1 MKRYGFFLSL
11 LTGFIII
18 LISVYGFFLL
28 RQRPGFSY
36 DMKEK
41 LGRRDITRR
50 VQIDDLDFE
59 RLQDLEFILSQKTIG
74 DEVTLSFESG
84 GKREKQNVRLV
95 AYYAETPYLPF
106 IYLFS
111 GLFCFIIGIAVF
123 LLRSEDAMARIFY
136 WASFAFSAPIII
148 SGGFYCLRKGG
159 LSYLPGILNY
169 FLYPLAPAFLLGFSL
184 LFSKRR
190 MKISKFI
197 IYFPALCFAAVLA
210 TLFLYSGL
218 NSSLET
224 YRVYQSFYSV
234 FRAYLVLFVLVAVFH
249 LVICYRKAPLEEEK
263 ARIKWIFYGLFVG
276 LIPFILLY
284 QLPQVVGLKPLM
296 TEESSQMFFIVIP
309 LSFAFAI
316 VRFKLMNIE
325 LVINRSIVYFIL
337 TVVTV
342 GIYLFSV
349 ALIQNLFSRFF
360 VSSQTA
366 VSVIAAFA
374 AAAAFHPARKKIQEF
389 VDKAFF
395 RVSYDYRKSI
405 LSFNERASKILRSEN
420 LVDFFLMKIKQ
431 TLPVEEMTVF
441 VYSSESG
448 EEKLLIA
455 RNGKRDL
462 SSLGP
467 LSLYSD
473 KILARKKAVRTEE
486 NIDFSQERLLEEKNL
501 ELFIPFSFQS
511 ADLSG
516 FLACGRKKSGEKF
529 SRDDLDL
536 LLTVAR
542 ELAINLERIRLQEK
556 VFEERS
562 EKERLDELSRLKTE
576 FISSVSHELRTPMSS
591 IQGLAEMLQ
600 AGKIKDK
607 AKQEELLSL
616 VAGESSRLSRF
627 LHNILDFGKIEQK
640 VKSYNFEKI
649 EIQPLI
655 KETLKLFQQKIDSE
669 KYVLHIDMPKEP
681 LFLNIDQDAVK
692 QALTNLIDNAIK
704 YSSAKREIGI
714 KVVDKEKDVEIQV
727 RDKGIG
733 IPEEAKEK
741 IFEGFYRHADA
752 VRHSPKGVGL
762 GLKIVKHIIEA
773 HQGEIRVES
782 QANEGSTFTLVFPK
796 P

>member
-28 RQRPGFSY
+28 RQRP
-36 DMKEK
+36 DLPQDIKDK
-41 LGRRDITRR
+41 LDQRDIYHR
-50 VQIDDLDFE
+50 VQLNGLDFE
-59 RLQDLEFILSQKTIG
+59 RQQDLEFILSRKTIG
-74 DEVTLSFESG
+74 DEVTVSFESA
-84 GKREKQNVRLV
+84 GKLEKEDVKLV
-95 AYYAETPYLPF
+95 AYYVDTPYLPF

-111 GLFCFIIGIAVF
+111 GLFCLLIGIAVF
-123 LLRSEDAMARIFY
+123 LLRFEDAMARIFY
-136 WASFAFSAPIII
+136 WASLAFSAPIII

-169 FLYPLAPAFLLGFSL
+169 FLYPLAPAFLLRFSL

-190 MKISKFI
+190 MKISKFV
-197 IYFPALCFAAVLA
+197 IYFPALCFAAVLE

-263 ARIKWIFYGLFVG
+263 ARIKWIFYGLFIG

-284 QLPQVVGLKPLM
+284 QLPQVIGVKPLM
-296 TEESSQMFFIVIP
+296 TEELSQIFFIVIP

-316 VRFKLMNIE
+316 VRFKLMHIE

-337 TVVTV
+337 TMVTV

-349 ALIQNLFSRFF
+349 ALIQNLFSKFF
-360 VSSQTA
+360 VAQQTV

-405 LSFNERASKILRSEN
+405 LSFNEKASRMASSEY
-420 LVDFFLMKIKQ
+420 LVDFFLAKIKQ

-455 RNGKRDL
+455 RNGHRDL

-501 ELFIPFSFQS
+501 ELFIPLSFQS
-511 ADLSG
+511 DDLSG
-516 FLACGRKKSGEKF
+516 FLACRRKKSGEKF
-529 SRDDLDL
+529 SRDDLEL
-536 LLTVAR
+536 LLTMTH
-542 ELAINLERIRLQEK
+542 ELAINLERIRLQWK

-562 EKERLDELSRLKTE
+562 ERERLDELNRLKTE

-607 AKQEELLSL
+607 AKQEELLGL

-627 LHNILDFGKIEQK
+627 LHNILDFGRIEQK
-640 VKSYNFEKI
+640 VKSYNFERI
-649 EIQPLI
+649 EIQSLI
-655 KETLKLFQQKIDSE
+655 KETLKLFQQKIESE
-669 KYVLHIDMPKEP
+669 KYVLNIDLPEAP
-681 LFLNIDQDAVK
+681 LFLEIDQDAVK

-704 YSSAKREIGI
+704 YSSAKKEIAI
-714 KVVDKEKDVEIQV
+714 RIVDKGKEVEIQV
-727 RDKGIG
+727 KDRGIG

-773 HQGEIRVES
+773 HRGEIRVES
-782 QANEGSTFTLVFPK
+782 QVNQGTVFTLVFPK